1 MPTGRAET
9 SRRRRE
15 AILEAALECFSTLGY
30 DRTTLADIRARA
42 GASTGSIYHHF
53 ESKEQIAA
61 SLYLQ
66 GIAETQES
74 GLRALLRTKSGKAG
88 VAAQVRSYIDWVLAN
103 PDKARFL
110 LTMRHE
116 HFLDPDEPAI
126 EALNDQV
133 QQRAAQWFADRIA
146 AGEIPDIDPSI
157 RRALVFGPCR
167 HWAGTWLRGAATTS
181 PEQAKRQIAR
191 GAYAALQALG

>member
-1 MPTGRAET
+1 MPSRRAEAT
-9 SRRRRE
+9 RQRRD
-15 AILEAALECFSTLGY
+15 AILAAALECFSTLGY

-53 ESKEQIAA
+53 SSKEQIAA

-66 GIAETQES
+66 GVVETQEA
-74 GLRALLRTKSGKAG
+74 GLEALLRTTSGRDG
-88 VAAQVRSYIDWVLAN
+88 IAALVGSYIDWVVTH

-116 HFLDPDEPAI
+116 PFLDTEEPVI
-126 EALNDQV
+126 DQLNEQV
-133 QQRAAQWFADRIA
+133 QQRAAQWYADRIA
-146 AGEIPDIDPSI
+146 AGELPDIDPSL

-167 HWAGTWLRGAATTS
+167 HWAGSWLRGAAATT
-181 PEQAKRQIAR
+181 PEDAKRLIAR
-191 GAYAALQALG
+191 AAYAALQSLA

>member
-1 MPTGRAET
+1 MPSRRAEAT
-9 SRRRRE
+9 RQRRD
-15 AILEAALECFSTLGY
+15 AILAAALECFSTLGY

-53 ESKEQIAA
+53 SSKEQIAA

-66 GIAETQES
+66 GVVETQEA
-74 GLRALLRTKSGKAG
+74 GLEALLRTTSGRDG
-88 VAAQVRSYIDWVLAN
+88 IAALVGSYIDWVVTH

-116 HFLDPDEPAI
+116 PFLDTEEPVI
-126 EALNDQV
+126 DQLNEQV
-133 QQRAAQWFADRIA
+133 QQQAAQWYADRIA
-146 AGEIPDIDPSI
+146 AGELPDIDPSL

-167 HWAGTWLRGAATTS
+167 HWAGSWLRGAATTT
-181 PEQAKRQIAR
+181 PEDAKRLIAR
-191 GAYAALQALG
+191 AAYAALQSLA

>member
-9 SRRRRE
+9 TRKRRE
-15 AILEAALECFSTLGY
+15 AILDAALECFTTLGY

-53 ESKEQIAA
+53 ESKERIAA

-66 GIAETQES
+66 GVAETQEA
-74 GLRALLRTKSGKAG
+74 GLRALLRTKSAKDG
-88 VAAQVRSYIDWVLAN
+88 VAAQVRSYIDWVVKH

-116 HFLDPDEPAI
+116 QFLDPDEPAI
-126 EALNDQV
+126 DQLNEQV
-133 QQRAAQWFADRIA
+133 QQKAAQWFADRMA
-146 AGEIPDIDPSI
+146 AGELPDIDPSI

-167 HWAGTWLRGAATTS
+167 HWAGTWLRGAATTT
-181 PEQAKRQIAR
+181 PEQAKRQIAKA
-191 GAYAALQALG
+191 AYAALQSLI